1 MIFLIWSVV
10 SVQKSNGN
18 SGIEMFILRIDDRL
32 IHGQV
37 VAGWARPLGIEELI
51 IASDTISKD
60 GWACSAYRLAVPEN
74 IVFNC
79 FDIGTCVRYL
89 KEGMDKKRIMIVV
102 DKVIDAYNLVRNG
115 LVINEI
121 YIGGLS
127 YREGARS
134 IAPFI
139 YLVPEDIEALV
150 KLHEMGIKVT
160 GKQLPNSQPI
170 DVIKK
175 LTGV

>member
-1 MIFLIWSVV
+1 
-10 SVQKSNGN
+10 
-18 SGIEMFILRIDDRL
+18 MFVLRIDDRL

-37 VAGWARPLGIEELI
+37 VAGWARPLGVEELI

-60 GWACSAYRLAVPEN
+60 AWACNAYRLAVPEN
-74 IVFNC
+74 ICFYC
-79 FDIGTCVRYL
+79 FDIESCAQHL
-89 KEGMDKKRIMIVV
+89 KNVMDKRRVMIVV
-102 DKVIDAYNLVRNG
+102 EKAIDAYNLIKNG
-115 LVINEI
+115 LRANEV
-121 YIGGLS
+121 YIGGLV

-139 YLVPEDIEALV
+139 YLTLEDIEALV
-150 KLHEMGIKVT
+150 KLHELGIKII

>member
-1 MIFLIWSVV
+1 
-10 SVQKSNGN
+10 
-18 SGIEMFILRIDDRL
+18 MFILRIDDRL

-60 GWACSAYRLAVPEN
+60 DWTCNAYKLAVPEN
-74 IVFNC
+74 IVFHC
-79 FDIGTCVRYL
+79 YDIESCIRYL
-89 KEGMDKKRIMIVV
+89 KNSMDKKRIMVIVE
-102 DKVIDAYNLVRNG
+102 KTLDAYNLVKNG
-115 LVINEI
+115 LGVSEI
-121 YIGGLS
+121 YIGGLG

-134 IAPFI
+134 IATFI
-139 YLVPEDIEALV
+139 YLSPEDIDVLV
-150 KLHEMGIKVT
+150 KLHELGVKII